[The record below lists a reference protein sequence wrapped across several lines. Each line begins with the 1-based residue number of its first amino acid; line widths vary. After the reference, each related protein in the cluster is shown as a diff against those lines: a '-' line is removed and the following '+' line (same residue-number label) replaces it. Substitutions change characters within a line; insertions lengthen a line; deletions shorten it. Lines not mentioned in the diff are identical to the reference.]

1 MQPSAPQDASSFS
14 ASPDELIETV
24 RSAATARQRRRIAGA
39 GTKAFLFPSQADDR
53 PVLDARAWSGIVS
66 HEPTELVVT
75 VKAGTPLHE
84 LDAALS
90 AHQQYLPFD
99 PPRYAEGGTVGGGV
113 AAGLAGPAR
122 ASVGGARDYVLGAQ
136 FIDGRGQ
143 WMTFGGQV
151 MKNVAGYDVSRAL
164 VGSRGQL
171 GLITDIS
178 LKVLP
183 LPPAETTLV
192 FELDQA
198 RALQQLHVWGGQ
210 PLPIN
215 ASRWEGGEVPRLHVR
230 LRGAVAAVEAA
241 TQRMC
246 GDAAGQV
253 VANEAAQRDWA
264 QCRDHQLAFFRTA
277 GPEMSLWRLSVP
289 QTAAAMDLPY
299 AQLIEWQG
307 AQRWLWAPAASSEA
321 IRSATH
327 AVRGHA
333 QLFRAGVGGD
343 QGVPREDAV
352 PPAVAAITRRLREA
366 FDPHGIFAPMQD

>member
-1 MQPSAPQDASSFS
+1 MASMQPSAPPN
-14 ASPDELIETV
+14 ASPDALIETV
-24 RSAATARQRRRIAGA
+24 RAAAAAKQPHRVVGA
-39 GTKAFLFPSQADDR
+39 GTKAFLFPSAVGDR
-53 PVLDARAWSGIVS
+53 PAIETRAWAGIVS

-84 LDAALS
+84 LDAALL

-99 PPRYAEGGTVGGGV
+99 PPRFSPGGTVGGAV

-122 ASVGGARDYVLGAQ
+122 ASVGGVRDYVLGAQ
-136 FIDGRGQ
+136 FIDGRGH

-164 VGSRGQL
+164 AGSRGQL
-171 GLITDIS
+171 GLITDVS

-183 LPPAETTLV
+183 VPPAEATLV

-198 RALQQLHVWGGQ
+198 QALQQLHVWGGQ

-215 ASRWEGGEVPRLHVR
+215 ASRWEDGEGPRLFVR

-246 GDAAGQV
+246 GEAAGQI
-253 VANEAAQRDWA
+253 VAQELAQQDWTR
-264 QCRDHQLAFFRTA
+264 CRDHQLGFFQTA
-277 GPEMSLWRLSVP
+277 EPEMCLWRLSVP
-289 QTAAAMDLPY
+289 QTAAALALPY

-307 AQRWLWAPAASSEA
+307 AQRWLWAPASAAET
-321 IRSATH
+321 IRSAAH

-333 QLFRAGVGGD
+333 QLFRAGSIGD
-343 QGVPREDAV
+343 QGVPREDGIPSAV
-352 PPAVAAITRRLREA
+352 IAITRRLREA
-366 FDPHGIFAPMQD
+366 FDPHGVFAPLQD